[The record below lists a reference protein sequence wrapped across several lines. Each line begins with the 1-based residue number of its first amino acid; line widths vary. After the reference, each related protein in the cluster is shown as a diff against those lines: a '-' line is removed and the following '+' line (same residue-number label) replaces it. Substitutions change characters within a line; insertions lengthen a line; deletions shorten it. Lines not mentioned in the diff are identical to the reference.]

1 MTLDPTK
8 SLSGRILLLAV
19 LNLLVLALLAMA
31 ATGVRSPQTLR
42 EFMLR
47 TAEERVFEVSR
58 QMAVDM
64 AMTPREELDALL
76 SEYSAAHEVTFAL
89 FLNDAR
95 HAAGPDL
102 SFPEELLRLFDTGKR
117 RALGLPPPDH
127 EPIPPRTP
135 FLVVESRTS
144 GYWLGVRFPIR
155 TASSPDT
162 TPGTLIVYSPSFFG
176 SSLLFAPE
184 PWLGWGAAGFA
195 ITALCWIPFLRRLT
209 RRIGLMEHA
218 TARMADGNFQTSLNM
233 RAQDEL
239 GRLAASIESMGRRL
253 GAQVAE
259 QKRFLGDTAHEL
271 RSPLGRMQVALAIL
285 DRNPD
290 KGNLY
295 LPGLNEDV
303 TEMTRLT
310 DDLLQ
315 LAREELM
322 ARTAV
327 AKATN
332 VASAVQ
338 RACRIESRPGDD
350 IRLDVP
356 SGLEAMIDPDALFRA
371 VANVLRNALRYA
383 GDAGPITVTARAAGD
398 MVMVTVADQGPG
410 VPQDALPRLFEPF
423 YRVDETRDRK
433 TGGVGQGLAIVRSA
447 VQACGGTVS
456 CRNLTPRGLEVRLT
470 VPRVVQQPAVLAATL
485 SPAEHS

>member
-1 MTLDPTK
+1 
-8 SLSGRILLLAV
+8 
-19 LNLLVLALLAMA
+19 
-31 ATGVRSPQTLR
+31 
-42 EFMLR
+42 
-47 TAEERVFEVSR
+47 
-58 QMAVDM
+58 
-64 AMTPREELDALL
+64 
-76 SEYSAAHEVTFAL
+76 
-89 FLNDAR
+89 
-95 HAAGPDL
+95 
-102 SFPEELLRLFDTGKR
+102 
-117 RALGLPPPDH
+117 
-127 EPIPPRTP
+127 
-135 FLVVESRTS
+135 
-144 GYWLGVRFPIR
+144 
-155 TASSPDT
+155 
-162 TPGTLIVYSPSFFG
+162 
-176 SSLLFAPE
+176 
-184 PWLGWGAAGFA
+184 
-195 ITALCWIPFLRRLT
+195 
-209 RRIGLMEHA
+209 
-218 TARMADGNFQTSLNM
+218 MADGNFQTSLNM